1 MRVSK
6 LAMAAAASLMTVAP
20 VAVQAAPV
28 ERAAEP
34 AAEENELGRSA
45 LWIVIAVAI
54 GVALYFLVIDDNDPV
69 SP

>member
-6 LAMAAAASLMTVAP
+6 LVMATAASLMAAAP

-34 AAEENELGRSA
+34 TAEDSELGRSA
-45 LWIVIAVAI
+45 LWIIIAIAI
-54 GVALYFLVIDDNDPV
+54 GVALYFLVIDDKDPV